1 MEANQRLLGF
11 TVAVLILNV
20 VAAIVAVIAN
30 WPAQFGQVGTDAGAE
45 VLSSG
50 TAISAPL
57 IPVAA
62 LLVVALFAHRQGALG
77 WVAIVAA
84 LFAAASVII
93 GGFGELM
100 AEPTANTPKAVL
112 TVGGLVWLLVGIT
125 LIILAVSAAV
135 ERLRR
140 KKLPNHSSSV

>member
-1 MEANQRLLGF
+1 MEASKRLRWF
-11 TVAVLILNV
+11 TVAVLVLNA
-20 VAAIVAVIAN
+20 VAAVIAN

-45 VLSSG
+45 FLSSG

-62 LLVVALFAHRQGALG
+62 LLLVVALIHRQGALG

-93 GGFGELM
+93 GGLGELV
-100 AEPTANTPKAVL
+100 AEPTADTPKAVL
-112 TVGGLVWLLVGIT
+112 TVGGLVWPFIGIVLTLLA
-125 LIILAVSAAV
+125 LAAAV

-140 KKLPNHSSSV
+140 KRPLASPSA